1 VTNKKESS
9 ILNKIWGLTQ
19 SNSKELKT
27 ISGHVA
33 VLNSELGGVKKDIK
47 DIKNNYVR
55 NETFS
60 PVQKIAYGLVTVA
73 LLAIAG
79 AILKL
84 IIIG

>member
-1 VTNKKESS
+1 MTTQKENS
-9 ILNKIWGLTQ
+9 IIAKIWSLTQ
-19 SNSKELKT
+19 SNSGELKK

-33 VLNSELGGVKKDIK
+33 VLNSEMGGVKKDIG

-60 PVQKIAYGLVTVA
+60 PVQRIAYGFVSIA